1 MTFENS
7 KYSKRFTYKKEVFS
21 FGILYITKY
30 FVVSELNEGIHVD
43 YDIASEIIS
52 RFSSELNEGTKL
64 VYIANRYNSYSFN
77 PQLWIDFNN
86 EYDFL
91 VASAIVS
98 YSDFSYINASLEKQ
112 FFSKSL
118 KRCNS
123 LDEAIEWSTNLEEFK
138 KEINQN

>member
-7 KYSKRFTYKKEVFS
+7 KYSKQFDYKKEVFP
-21 FGILYITKY
+21 FGTLYITKQ

-43 YDIASEIIS
+43 YDIASELIS
-52 RFSSELNEGTKL
+52 RFSKQIRSGTKIG
-64 VYIANRYNSYSFN
+64 YIANRYNSYSFN
-77 PQLWIDFNN
+77 PQLWVEFNN

-98 YSDFSYINASLEKQ
+98 YSDFSYLSASLEKQ

-118 KRCNS
+118 KRCRS
-123 LDEAIEWSTNLEEFK
+123 LDEAIEWIINLEEFT
-138 KEINQN
+138 KEVNQN

>member
-7 KYSKRFTYKKEVFS
+7 KYSKQFDYKKEVFP
-21 FGILYITKY
+21 FGTLYITKQ

-43 YDIASEIIS
+43 YDIASELIS
-52 RFSSELNEGTKL
+52 RFSKQIRSGTKIG
-64 VYIANRYNSYSFN
+64 YIANRYNSYSFN
-77 PQLWIDFNN
+77 PQLWVEFNN

-98 YSDFSYINASLEKQ
+98 YSDFSYLSASLEKQ

-118 KRCNS
+118 KRCSS
-123 LDEAIEWSTNLEEFK
+123 LDEAIEWIINLEEFT
-138 KEINQN
+138 KEVNQN